1 MTHPSPLRNL
11 QEQAEAEFIV
21 YGRRDPAAHG
31 QPPPPE
37 IEIVS
42 TYGEIEAE
50 YASMRRSAGLMDL
63 PQRGTLRLR
72 GADRVEF
79 LNRLLTN
86 ELKGLSPGRAVD
98 AFWLNRKGRIEA
110 DLTVIELGDET
121 LLSVDATIAAQT
133 AASLSGFHF
142 SEDVAIENVT
152 NQFHGLSLHGPRAVE
167 FLRTIV
173 EERDASAL
181 ADLTPGRALRC
192 TAHGHPLVV
201 HRADQVGEVGLHL
214 LCRADDAL
222 AVHEQLLE
230 AGLGQG
236 LRTVGWL
243 AYNSARIEGGT
254 PLFLIDFASDSL
266 PHETGLL
273 NRRVSF
279 TKGCYVGQEV
289 VARMQHLGHPA
300 RMLVGL
306 KIEGEFMPVTGSQ
319 VINPADQ
326 VAEVIGAVTS
336 ATPSPM
342 LGRTIIAFAVVK
354 YALAKAGTE
363 VVVNAEGRRAR
374 AMVHDLRF
382 WPREAPGR

>member
-1 MTHPSPLRNL
+1 MTHPSPLRSL

-21 YGRRDPAAHG
+21 YGRREPAAPA
-31 QPPPPE
+31 PPPSPE
-37 IEIVS
+37 IEIVA

-72 GADRVEF
+72 GADRLDF

-86 ELKGLSPGRAVD
+86 ELKGLAPGHAVD
-98 AFWLNRKGRIEA
+98 AFWLSRKGRIEA

-133 AASLSGFHF
+133 LASLSGFHF
-142 SEDVAIENVT
+142 SEDVVIQDATSEY
-152 NQFHGLSLHGPRAVE
+152 HGLSLHGPRAVE

-192 TAHGHPLVV
+192 TAHGHSLIV
-201 HRADQVGEVGLHL
+201 HRSDQVGDVGLHL
-214 LCRADDAL
+214 LCRTEEAL

-243 AYNSARIEGGT
+243 AFNSARIEGGT

-273 NRRVSF
+273 ARRVSF

-289 VARMQHLGHPA
+289 VARMQNLGHPA
-300 RMLVGL
+300 RVLVGL

-319 VINPADQ
+319 VFDPADQ
-326 VAEVIGAVTS
+326 AAEVIGAVTS

-342 LGRTIIAFAVVK
+342 LGRTIIAFAMVK
-354 YALAKAGTE
+354 YARARAGTE
-363 VVVNAEGRRAR
+363 VIVNAEGRQAR
-374 AMVHDLRF
+374 AVVHDLKF
-382 WPREAPGR
+382 WPRETPGK